1 LLALAIL
8 QALVASGQPFGRLVW
23 GGAHEVL
30 PPKLRIGSVI
40 SIVLY
45 ALFALVLIDRSGLAS
60 VFGGGAFGVVA
71 AWVLFGY
78 FILGIFMNA
87 ISRSTLERKVMV
99 PVTVILAVCTLFI
112 ALN

>member
-1 LLALAIL
+1 MV
-8 QALVASGQPFGRLVW
+8 VAAGQPFGRLVW

-30 PPKLRIGSVI
+30 PTKLRIGSVV

-45 ALFALVLIDRSGLAS
+45 ALFALVLVDRSGLAS
-60 VFGGGAFGVVA
+60 VFGGGVFGVVA

-78 FILGIFMNA
+78 FTLGIIMNA

-99 PVTVILAVCTLFI
+99 PATAVLAACTLVI
-112 ALN
+112 ALS